1 MKHAITI
8 TLLSLVF
15 LFQGT
20 SDLYASSMPEMMKYF
35 STNQAGIQL
44 TIIIFLVSY
53 GIGQFIWVYYS
64 ERYSRKKVIVFN
76 ILVFIFASCMA
87 MKSSTL
93 EMLYIARLIQGISI
107 SGLNLN
113 VKAMP
118 LEIFDTTEIKIFF
131 TYFALIWGA
140 GGTIAPW
147 IGSNIQYFF
156 NWKYNFAALAI
167 YAILTLLMAIRFIPI
182 QSGKII
188 QNKISIGDYKTVLT
202 NLGFISGVVAQSCTL
217 SMFLAFN
224 YYMSF
229 YIQNIKHYSELTFG
243 YLSFAAG
250 LSFVLGCLLFRFS
263 INKFNSNKLSIIC
276 SLVALA
282 AATLS
287 ILLNNLASPSIV
299 LTVIFTCL
307 IIFCSG
313 VMASENIGIT
323 MMFFP
328 KKASVASCLHT
339 AIHFII
345 TSIFMYILSLFSYSS
360 LLVISSFY
368 LFFIM
373 VFLAT
378 NQYCYIRL
386 KKRVIA

>member
-8 TLLSLVF
+8 TLLALVF

-44 TIIIFLVSY
+44 TIILFLISY
-53 GIGQFIWVYYS
+53 GVGQFIWVYFS
-64 ERYSRKKVIVFN
+64 EKYSRKKVIIFN
-76 ILVFIFASCMA
+76 LVLFITASYMA
-87 MKSSTL
+87 MQASTL
-93 EMLYIARLIQGISI
+93 EILYTARLLQGVAI

-118 LEIFDTTEIKIFF
+118 LEIFEAKEAKIFY
-131 TYFALIWGA
+131 TYFALAWGA

-147 IGSNIQYFF
+147 IGSNIQHFF

-167 YAILTLLMAIRFIPI
+167 YATFILLLAIKFIPH
-182 QSGKII
+182 QSSKIL
-188 QNKISIGDYKTVLT
+188 QNKISIRDYKTVLT
-202 NLGFISGVVAQSCTL
+202 NMGFINGVIAQSCTL

-229 YIQNIKHYSELTFG
+229 YMQNIKHYSELTFG
-243 YLSFAAG
+243 YLSFIAG
-250 LSFVLGCLLFRFS
+250 LCFILGCLLFRVS
-263 INKFNSNKLSIIC
+263 INKFNSNKLSILC
-276 SLVALA
+276 SLIALTA
-282 AATLS
+282 AVILILINYFTHAS
-287 ILLNNLASPSIV
+287 IIF
-299 LTVIFTCL
+299 TMIFTCL
-307 IIFCSG
+307 IILCSG

-328 KKASVASCLHT
+328 KNASVASCLHT

-360 LLVISSFY
+360 LCVISSFY
-368 LFFIM
+368 FIF
-373 VFLAT
+373 VLIFLIT
-378 NQYCYIRL
+378 NQYCYSKL
-386 KKRVIA
+386 NHVTN

>member
-44 TIIIFLVSY
+44 TIIVFLISY

-64 ERYSRKKVIVFN
+64 EKYSRKKVIVFN
-76 ILVFIFASCMA
+76 ILVFILASCMA

-93 EMLYIARLIQGISI
+93 EMLYIARLIQGVSI

-113 VKAMP
+113 IKAMP
-118 LEIFDTTEIKIFF
+118 LEIFEATEVKIFF
-131 TYFALIWGA
+131 TYFALVWGA

-167 YAILTLLMAIRFIPI
+167 YATLTLLLAIRFIPNSSRKVE
-182 QSGKII
+182 QSKIL
-188 QNKISIGDYKTVLT
+188 IGDYKTVLT
-202 NLGFISGVVAQSCTL
+202 SLGFICGVVAQSCTL

-229 YIQNIKHYSELTFG
+229 YMQNIKHYSELTFG
-243 YLSFAAG
+243 YFSFTAG
-250 LSFVLGCLLFRFS
+250 LSFVLGCLLFRVS
-263 INKFNSNKLSIIC
+263 IDKFNSNKLSIIC
-276 SLVALA
+276 SFIALTA
-282 AATLS
+282 AITAM
-287 ILLNNLASPSIV
+287 ILNNLAASNIIITII
-299 LTVIFTCL
+299 LTCL

-313 VMASENIGIT
+313 AMASENIGIT

-345 TSIFMYILSLFSYSS
+345 TSLFMYILSLFSYSS

-368 LFFIM
+368 LFFI
-373 VFLAT
+373 VIFFIT
-378 NQYCYIRL
+378 NQYCYITL
-386 KKRVIA
+386 KNRTSV